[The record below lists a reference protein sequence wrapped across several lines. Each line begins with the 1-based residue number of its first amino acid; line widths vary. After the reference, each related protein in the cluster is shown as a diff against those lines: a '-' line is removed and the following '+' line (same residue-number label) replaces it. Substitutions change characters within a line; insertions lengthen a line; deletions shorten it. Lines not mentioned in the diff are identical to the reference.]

1 MAVSRKRNNEFYIR
15 WCQNSRL
22 VQGFHPLFHE
32 SDVTPLF
39 HPLSASFLK
48 ETTLS
53 GCSTVQNFSENGQ
66 NMPPGTTFHVGKK
79 KLQFRQKRA
88 RNCTFCELF
97 HFGSFTVNCGGGQ
110 ITIFSSDPFNS
121 SAMLFVRIYCCTFVL
136 LQFCTFAQF
145 HHDSGHKLVNSG
157 WLPGQEI

>member
-1 MAVSRKRNNEFYIR
+1 MIWTLRNFQMAVSRKRNNEFYIR

-53 GCSTVQNFSENGQ
+53 GCSTVHNFSQNGQ
-66 NMPPGTTFHVGKK
+66 NMPPGTTLHVGKK
-79 KLQFRQKRA
+79 NLQFRQKRA
-88 RNCTFCELF
+88 RNCKISELL
-97 HFGSFTVNCGGGQ
+97 HFGSFTVNCDM
-110 ITIFSSDPFNS
+110 S
-121 SAMLFVRIYCCTFVL
+121 IYANIYRF
-136 LQFCTFAQF
+136 
-145 HHDSGHKLVNSG
+145 
-157 WLPGQEI
+157 

>member
-1 MAVSRKRNNEFYIR
+1 MAVSRKRNIEFYIR

-53 GCSTVQNFSENGQ
+53 GCSTVHNFSQNGQ
-66 NMPPGTTFHVGKK
+66 NMPPGTTLHVGEKK
-79 KLQFRQKRA
+79 IYSSGKNER
-88 RNCTFCELF
+88 
-97 HFGSFTVNCGGGQ
+97 GTV
-110 ITIFSSDPFNS
+110 
-121 SAMLFVRIYCCTFVL
+121 
-136 LQFCTFAQF
+136 
-145 HHDSGHKLVNSG
+145 KLVNSFI
-157 WLPGQEI
+157 LALSLLTVT